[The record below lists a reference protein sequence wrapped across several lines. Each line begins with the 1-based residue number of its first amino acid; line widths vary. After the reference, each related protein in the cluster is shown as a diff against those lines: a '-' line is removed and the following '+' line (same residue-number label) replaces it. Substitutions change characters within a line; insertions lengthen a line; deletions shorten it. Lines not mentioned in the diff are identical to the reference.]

1 MVLGWK
7 GTEYGGGEREA
18 SQGRGCFRT
27 KALVVSPVDKVG
39 GLPRLDTRFMC
50 VFSALG
56 KNPAENSTG
65 IRVKNAL
72 LGKIGLRSCLRL
84 ELLLKT

>member
-7 GTEYGGGEREA
+7 GTEYGKGEKEE

-27 KALVVSPVDKVG
+27 QALVVSPVDKVG
-39 GLPRLDTRFMC
+39 GRPRLDTFYVRIFRAGEK
-50 VFSALG
+50 SRG
-56 KNPAENSTG
+56 NSTG

-72 LGKIGLRSCLRL
+72 LGKIGLRSCSELV
-84 ELLLKT
+84 LLLKM